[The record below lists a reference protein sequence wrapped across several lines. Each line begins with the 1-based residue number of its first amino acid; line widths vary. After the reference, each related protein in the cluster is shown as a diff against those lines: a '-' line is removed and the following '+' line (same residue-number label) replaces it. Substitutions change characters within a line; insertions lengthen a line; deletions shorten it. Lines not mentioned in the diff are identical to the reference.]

1 MDFVSDYASDEIS
14 TEYRDAVPNGTQ
26 LHQPTRRENLAER
39 SYCLPNFITVSMFL
53 QGNGNSCLADSMRIH
68 LIRPLISFL

>member
-1 MDFVSDYASDEIS
+1 MEKALPIDFVSDYASDEIS

-39 SYCLPNFITVSMFL
+39 SYCLANFIIVSMFL
-53 QGNGNSCLADSMRIH
+53 QENGIHAWRIQCGY
-68 LIRPLISFL
+68 I